1 MSRIIVIT
9 TSPRLPGLLSPAGWQ
24 AAGSGPL
31 YAVDETAK
39 ALGLDAIRLQDDV
52 VERLQAAAEQHGTV
66 VCFGDGE
73 LAAQLRRGPAEV
85 QLVVGSAD
93 PPGARLLDM
102 VGVMDRL
109 RRECPWDSK
118 QTHESLKGYLLEEA
132 YEAYDAL
139 QDGDSAALRE
149 ELGDVL
155 FQVFF
160 HGRLAEES
168 DTPWSIDDV
177 AAELAEKLIRRHPH
191 VFDGLAVSGADEVNA
206 NWDKIKRAEK
216 QRESIFDGVP
226 ESLPALVLA
235 ETLRRKAIRAGLPED
250 LLPAG
255 SDAGE
260 RLFGAA
266 HDDAEAELRATA
278 RQFRTRVVAAETAA
292 RADGVDPS
300 TMDAETWR
308 RYWTV
313 SPRSRTIRT
322 RDTG

>member
-1 MSRIIVIT
+1 MVDD
-9 TSPRLPGLLSPAGWQ
+9 
-24 AAGSGPL
+24 AA
-31 YAVDETAK
+31 V
-39 ALGLDAIRLQDDV
+39 ALGLDATRLDGDV
-52 VERLQAAAEQHGTV
+52 VGQLQAAAEQHGAV
-66 VCFGDGE
+66 ACFGDPE
-73 LAAQLRRGPAEV
+73 LAEKLHGGTAEV
-85 QLVVGSAD
+85 EVVVGSAD

-118 QTHESLKGYLLEEA
+118 QTHESLKQYLLEEA

-139 QDGDSAALRE
+139 QDGDSVALRE

-160 HGRLAEES
+160 HARLAEES

-177 AAELAEKLIRRHPH
+177 AADLADKLIRRHPH
-191 VFDGLAVSGADEVNA
+191 VFDGLAVSGADQVNA

-255 SDAGE
+255 DGAGE
-260 RLFGAA
+260 RLFTAA
-266 HDDAEAELRATA
+266 HDDAEADLRATA
-278 RQFRTRVVAAETAA
+278 RQFRDRVIAAENAA
-292 RADGVDPS
+292 RADGRDPS
-300 TMDAETWR
+300 TMDADAWR
-308 RYWTV
+308 RYWAVNPET
-313 SPRSRTIRT
+313 
-322 RDTG
+322 

>member
-9 TSPRLPGLLSPAGWQ
+9 TSPRLPGLLSAAGWE
-24 AAGSGPL
+24 AVGSGPL
-31 YAVDETAK
+31 YAVEDTAP
-39 ALGLDAIRLQDDV
+39 GLDVIRLAGDV
-52 VERLQAAAEQHGTV
+52 IEQLQAAAAEHGTV
-66 VCFGDGE
+66 VCFGDAE
-73 LAAQLRRGPAEV
+73 LAGKLRGGTAEIEV
-85 QLVVGSAD
+85 VVGSAD

-118 QTHESLKGYLLEEA
+118 QTHESLKQYLLEEA

-139 QDGDSAALRE
+139 QDGDSVALRE

-160 HGRLAEES
+160 HARLAEES

-177 AAELAEKLIRRHPH
+177 AADLADKLIRRHPH

-216 QRESIFDGVP
+216 QRNSIFDGIP

-235 ETLRRKAIRAGLPED
+235 ETLRRKAIRAGVPEE

-255 SDAGE
+255 DSAGE
-260 RLFGAA
+260 RLFTAA

-278 RQFRTRVVAAETAA
+278 RGFRDRVAAAENAA

-300 TMDAETWR
+300 TMDAAAWR

-313 SPRSRTIRT
+313 NPET
-322 RDTG
+322 